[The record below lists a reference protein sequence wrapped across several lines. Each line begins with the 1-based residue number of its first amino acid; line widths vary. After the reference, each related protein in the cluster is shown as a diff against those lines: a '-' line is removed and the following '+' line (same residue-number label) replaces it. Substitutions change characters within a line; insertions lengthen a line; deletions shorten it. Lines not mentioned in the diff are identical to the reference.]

1 MKTLSALV
9 CGTLAA
15 LSCRSIVGHA
25 QGNAANPLPVD
36 VLVLAYA
43 PGTKQFTTVR
53 IPANSSAAL
62 GAPDAEM
69 LSLEPITSEVGQLAM
84 FRSCA
89 VGQAAAADLARV
101 ASELKAVEFLDTEPA
116 KKRIGATMALVRLR
130 MEQRADE
137 RRTERNDPL
146 RLELRRQQ
154 ERHVPQ
160 WQKDVWDRQEAF
172 RSLGSDIT
180 AQAFAWAD
188 VNHVKLRIL
197 HDQLRSFEPI
207 VTQARLALQIRIQDA
222 ENIGREVA
230 GWQGYS
236 SAVALAL
243 DASVGRVAD
252 VPMTIGRAARSCDGP
267 SPGWDWI
274 EVEGPDRPNFSA
286 LIGEVTFDKGG
297 KQMTTFR
304 RMGETTRWA
313 GRIDWPADGATAKLR
328 LRWPGTTRWYET
340 KANLR
345 ADRPSMAAQVADGR
359 RAVKQI
365 EKNLK
370 ETNFRAAGADVR
382 KTAPVF

>member
-1 MKTLSALV
+1 
-9 CGTLAA
+9 
-15 LSCRSIVGHA
+15 
-25 QGNAANPLPVD
+25 
-36 VLVLAYA
+36 
-43 PGTKQFTTVR
+43 
-53 IPANSSAAL
+53 
-62 GAPDAEM
+62 
-69 LSLEPITSEVGQLAM
+69 M

-89 VGQAAAADLARV
+89 VGQAAVADLARV

-154 ERHVPQ
+154 ERYVPQ

-188 VNHVKLRIL
+188 VNNVKLRIL

-236 SAVALAL
+236 SAVAQAL

-252 VPMTIGRAARSCDGP
+252 VPMTIGRARGA
-267 SPGWDWI
+267 
-274 EVEGPDRPNFSA
+274 
-286 LIGEVTFDKGG
+286 
-297 KQMTTFR
+297 
-304 RMGETTRWA
+304 
-313 GRIDWPADGATAKLR
+313 ATAPAR
-328 LRWPGTTRWYET
+328 AGTGS
-340 KANLR
+340 KSK
-345 ADRPSMAAQVADGR
+345 DP
-359 RAVKQI
+359 I
-365 EKNLK
+365 
-370 ETNFRAAGADVR
+370 
-382 KTAPVF
+382 APIFPR